1 MFDVHPS
8 QKKAVEHHQGPLLI
22 IAGPG
27 SGKTYT
33 LVERIMN
40 LIHVHS
46 EPPRDCRRLN
56 ILREYDN
63 ENTKLHS

>member
-1 MFDVHPS
+1 MD
-8 QKKAVEHHQGPLLI
+8 GPLLI

-40 LIHVHS
+40 LLEISVRPKS
-46 EPPRDCRRLN
+46 GRYSLN
-56 ILREYDN
+56 
-63 ENTKLHS
+63 